1 MGSEKERE
9 RGREVK
15 TIFNSQKR
23 ERKRMEEAAYIQTES
38 YSVKWLA
45 LGKVKDKIGKTNRK

>member
-1 MGSEKERE
+1 
-9 RGREVK
+9 
-15 TIFNSQKR
+15 
-23 ERKRMEEAAYIQTES
+23 MEEAAYIQTES